1 MNVYCKI
8 NGKLAKFVV
17 DTTEFLVAIAE
28 VEREFN
34 ADGAVFAVVN

>member
-17 DTTEFLVAIAE
+17 DTTEFLVAIDTVDKE
-28 VEREFN
+28 YK
-34 ADGAVFAVVN
+34 ADGCVLAVVK